1 MNALDSLGAGLLPL
15 NMHVSHC
22 VHDHQVYVNNEE
34 LELHHYLFQY
44 RKSLTASFGLTF
56 S

>member
-1 MNALDSLGAGLLPL
+1 MNALDSLGAELLPL
-15 NMHVSHC
+15 NLHVSHC

-34 LELHHYLFQY
+34 LGLHYLFQY
-44 RKSLTASFGLTF
+44 RKSLTALFGLTF